1 MFEKFRLFKKKIALI
16 TDSKKKY
23 TYENL
28 LTEIDRLNQKIK
40 KRSLIL
46 IICNNSVSS
55 ILSYIFAIIYNHVGI
70 MVDSKTSNKSMLKI
84 IKNFQPNYIFF
95 SKKYPKGL
103 NKSYKKILIFHGSYI
118 LKKKDDIKIELNK
131 DLTILLSTSG
141 SMGSSKFVKLSKMNL
156 AQNTKSIIKYLK
168 INNKDKSITSLPL
181 NYSYMLSVINTH
193 LTVGGTIAVTDLSIL
208 QKKFWVFFSK
218 SKCTSF
224 NGVPYNYEILSK
236 IGFKN
241 LINGSLK
248 ILTQAGGKLEKKI
261 NLKII
266 DFCRK
271 NKLRFYAMYGQ
282 TEASPRISYLNPKY
296 SKMKI
301 GSIGKAIPGCKIFLE
316 DESKNKINKPFIEG
330 ELICK
335 GKNVFMGYSESY
347 KDLYKESQTKD
358 ILRTGDLSYFDNEN
372 FYFLTSRKNRVVKI
386 FGNRIDIEQ
395 LENLLNKQKFDVY
408 CVELKNKIIILS
420 EKFYEREK
428 LIRYASNET
437 NLNIIAFDYLEINKF
452 PKTQNGKIDYSKLK
466 KIANDRL

>member
-156 AQNTKSIIKYLK
+156 AQNTESIIKYLK

-181 NYSYMLSVINTH
+181 NYSYPVK
-193 LTVGGTIAVTDLSIL
+193 L
-208 QKKFWVFFSK
+208 Q
-218 SKCTSF
+218 
-224 NGVPYNYEILSK
+224 
-236 IGFKN
+236 
-241 LINGSLK
+241 
-248 ILTQAGGKLEKKI
+248 
-261 NLKII
+261 
-266 DFCRK
+266 
-271 NKLRFYAMYGQ
+271 
-282 TEASPRISYLNPKY
+282 
-296 SKMKI
+296 
-301 GSIGKAIPGCKIFLE
+301 
-316 DESKNKINKPFIEG
+316 
-330 ELICK
+330 
-335 GKNVFMGYSESY
+335 
-347 KDLYKESQTKD
+347 
-358 ILRTGDLSYFDNEN
+358 
-372 FYFLTSRKNRVVKI
+372 
-386 FGNRIDIEQ
+386 
-395 LENLLNKQKFDVY
+395 
-408 CVELKNKIIILS
+408 
-420 EKFYEREK
+420 
-428 LIRYASNET
+428 
-437 NLNIIAFDYLEINKF
+437 
-452 PKTQNGKIDYSKLK
+452 
-466 KIANDRL
+466 